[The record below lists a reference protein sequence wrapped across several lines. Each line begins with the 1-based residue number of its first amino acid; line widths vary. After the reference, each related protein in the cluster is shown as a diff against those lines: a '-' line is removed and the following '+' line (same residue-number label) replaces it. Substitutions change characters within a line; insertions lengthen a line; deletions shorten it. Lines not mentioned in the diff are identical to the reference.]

1 MWVILGVCVCM
12 CDCVVGLFDF
22 CVFICHDCTAAF
34 FMRNKL
40 NNNNKQCAYWFAVAQ
55 TQAGT
60 VRHRKKVS
68 TLAGRSLAGPG
79 TSFAESRPDA
89 DAGVERRHER
99 EIEQ

>member
-40 NNNNKQCAYWFAVAQ
+40 NINMVSYFVLIDTVSVFDRTLPTKPETVLQPSAVLKIILNNY
-55 TQAGT
+55 
-60 VRHRKKVS
+60 
-68 TLAGRSLAGPG
+68 
-79 TSFAESRPDA
+79 SFQPIQSYTNAK
-89 DAGVERRHER
+89 
-99 EIEQ
+99 

>member
-1 MWVILGVCVCM
+1 VDVSGTQCMRRVRAMWP
-12 CDCVVGLFDF
+12 
-22 CVFICHDCTAAF
+22 
-34 FMRNKL
+34 N
-40 NNNNKQCAYWFAVAQ
+40 NNNNNSNNNKQCAYWFAVAQ